1 MNKKS
6 KKKINFFVQHA
17 WQTKTIMITCVQQ
30 DDREEEKNLKNKVKE
45 ERERQGISQEQ
56 LSNKSEVSRTIIS
69 ELENGKTD
77 VITNVTLEKIAKAL
91 GKRLQIFFLQIKYN
105 IIYINKYKL

>member
-1 MNKKS
+1 M
-6 KKKINFFVQHA
+6 
-17 WQTKTIMITCVQQ
+17 
-30 DDREEEKNLKNKVKE
+30 KNRVKE
-45 ERERQGISQEQ
+45 ERELQGLSQEQ

-91 GKRLQIFFLQIKYN
+91 GKKVTDIFFTE
-105 IIYINKYKL
+105 